1 MNITTNAFIIET
13 HFRTNDHDDKQAI
26 IYKAT
31 YTAKGLHYQRE
42 SHPDE
47 SIVDFI
53 AKVKQDIRGSRELF
67 QSNDIVILDQD
78 TYKQYHEQGHKQA
91 F

>member
-13 HFRTNDHDDKQAI
+13 HVRTNDHNDQQMI
-26 IYKAT
+26 IYKAS

-42 SHPDE
+42 SYPDE

-53 AKVKQDIRGSRELF
+53 AKVKQDIRSSRELF

-78 TYKQYHEQGHKQA
+78 TYKQYHEQGYKPA
-91 F
+91 Y